1 MIYRAKA
8 PLRLGFA
15 GGGTDVSP
23 FSDIHGGLI
32 LNGCINMF
40 AYATLEPL
48 DNGDIIFESL
58 DKGETV
64 IVPPGSNIKID
75 GKLELLKGVYVH
87 LREKF
92 LTQDL
97 SFKLSTFV
105 DAQAGSG
112 LGSSSTLVVAI
123 IGAFMEW
130 QKLPLGEY
138 DIAQMA
144 YHIERR
150 QLNMAGGKQDQYAAA
165 FGGFNFMEF
174 YADDKVIV
182 NPLRIKSN
190 IIHELES
197 NLLLYYTGT
206 SRLSSKIIEGQ
217 SNNIAAKQEVSLDA
231 MFKLK
236 EQALLMKEAVLK
248 GRLDEV
254 GRILDF
260 GWQHKK
266 RTAEGISNP
275 VIDEIYSSAIEA
287 GATGGKISG
296 AGGGGY
302 MFFFC
307 PANTK
312 YKVADTLIQFGGEIR
327 RTTFFQEGLQMWSY
341 DNKK

>member
-1 MIYRAKA
+1 
-8 PLRLGFA
+8 
-15 GGGTDVSP
+15 
-23 FSDIHGGLI
+23 
-32 LNGCINMF
+32 
-40 AYATLEPL
+40 
-48 DNGDIIFESL
+48 
-58 DKGETV
+58 
-64 IVPPGSNIKID
+64 
-75 GKLELLKGVYVH
+75 
-87 LREKF
+87 
-92 LTQDL
+92 
-97 SFKLSTFV
+97 
-105 DAQAGSG
+105 
-112 LGSSSTLVVAI
+112 
-123 IGAFMEW
+123 
-130 QKLPLGEY
+130 
-138 DIAQMA
+138 
-144 YHIERR
+144 
-150 QLNMAGGKQDQYAAA
+150 
-165 FGGFNFMEF
+165 
-174 YADDKVIV
+174 
-182 NPLRIKSN
+182 
-190 IIHELES
+190 
-197 NLLLYYTGT
+197 LLLYYTGT